1 MYIVQATHDLYITLN
16 LEILCYDGCHLR
28 KYATNTN
35 RSQLTET
42 TKQLANLNIVIDK
55 LHFSGHVDRWCQEH
69 CNPHNISDLENVNFT
84 TKKILIILTSCY
96 FLLFIR
102 LTQKFV
108 SKRFHGCPGI
118 QGLQGTWIGLIFCFI
133 YYCICQICITE
144 GEKVYH
150 K

>member
-28 KYATNTN
+28 KYATNAN

-84 TKKILIILTSCY
+84 TKNINSTHI
-96 FLLFIR
+96 LLFSIIHQVD
-102 LTQKFV
+102 TE
-108 SKRFHGCPGI
+108 
-118 QGLQGTWIGLIFCFI
+118 
-133 YYCICQICITE
+133 ICEQTFSWLSRYSRITRHMDRAHFLFYILYLSDLHNRRR
-144 GEKVYH
+144 KSLS
-150 K
+150 